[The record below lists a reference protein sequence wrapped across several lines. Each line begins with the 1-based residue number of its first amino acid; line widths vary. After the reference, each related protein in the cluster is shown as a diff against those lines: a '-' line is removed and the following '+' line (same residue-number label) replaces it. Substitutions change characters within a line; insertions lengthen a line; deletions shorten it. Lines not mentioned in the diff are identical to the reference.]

1 MAASD
6 TSRTFVLLDPKIR
19 NHLSLEAMEP
29 KSAPPSEQ
37 YYWGQ
42 QWTVRPNLSPSTPRQ
57 ASGHLNT
64 LSNGGTTAAVS
75 KQEMPIQARPDWVK
89 EWQARQAAPT
99 FLAARKAND
108 PTVTAYCAAIGDAA
122 GNVSLTDDERL
133 TNLPRVL
140 PTFLPGICGGA
151 VLVGI
156 SIFLVLQLAPSNSS
170 STPDVVPDSYA
181 EKKSPTSDHVE
192 PIVRLKPERGLSG
205 AAAVTDDGGAPS
217 DGAAEAKPAPMDTR
231 SSLVPGDGA
240 ADAGELRRTV
250 QSRVPAVLDP
260 LPDQTANTNNLKPS
274 SEPDTAPSTG
284 SEAGASDT
292 ATPDTRNPDAQK
304 SAADLPI
311 PTADI
316 VIKGAPT
323 GGVAEPR
330 SRPTRPVATVVSPQQ
345 FARALDN
352 TPPAGGNTAPAGGPL
367 QSQPNT
373 DGELALN
380 KTAPRRAEPSLS
392 SLTVPAV
399 SPGGSNGASAEAVRE
414 RDVRD
419 APSTTVETAALLSR
433 GDALFERGDIA
444 SARLFYEHAANAG
457 DAQAAIRLGETFDPA
472 FLSRAQVKGVR
483 GEPAVALKWYKRAQE
498 LGASDA
504 EILVRSVREN

>member
-1 MAASD
+1 MAAASD
-6 TSRTFVLLDPKIR
+6 SSRTFVLLDPKSR
-19 NHLSLEAMEP
+19 NYPSLEGMELI
-29 KSAPPSEQ
+29 SAPPSEQ

-42 QWTVRPNLSPSTPRQ
+42 QWTVRPNLSPSTPRH

-64 LSNGGTTAAVS
+64 LRNGGTRRAVG

-99 FLAARKAND
+99 FLAAQKAND
-108 PTVTAYCAAIGDAA
+108 PAVTAYCAAIGDAA

-133 TNLPRVL
+133 TNRPRALPS
-140 PTFLPGICGGA
+140 FLPGICGGA
-151 VLVGI
+151 VFVGI
-156 SIFLVLQLAPSNSS
+156 SIFIVLQLAGSNSS
-170 STPDVVPDSYA
+170 STPDLAPDSYA
-181 EKKSPTSDHVE
+181 EKKSPTSDHVQ
-192 PIVRLKPERGLSG
+192 PIVALKPERGLSG

-231 SSLVPGDGA
+231 SSLVPGDTDAGA
-240 ADAGELRRTV
+240 ARELRRTV

-260 LPDQTANTNNLKPS
+260 LPDQTANTNNLPS
-274 SEPDTAPSTG
+274 SESDTAPSTS
-284 SEAGASDT
+284 SEAGELDA
-292 ATPDTRNPDAQK
+292 ATPAIRNPHAHK
-304 SAADLPI
+304 SAADLPMQ
-311 PTADI
+311 DI

-323 GGVAEPR
+323 SGVAEPR

-352 TPPAGGNTAPAGGPL
+352 TPPSGGNTLPTGGLLP
-367 QSQPNT
+367 SQPKT
-373 DGELALN
+373 DSELALS
-380 KTAPRRAEPSLS
+380 KTAPRQAEPSEPS
-392 SLTVPAV
+392 VTVPN
-399 SPGGSNGASAEAVRE
+399 PGGSNGASKKAVRE

-419 APSTTVETAALLSR
+419 GLSTTVETAALLSR
-433 GDALFERGDIA
+433 GDALFETGDIA

-504 EILVRSVREN
+504 EILVMSLQRN

>member
-1 MAASD
+1 
-6 TSRTFVLLDPKIR
+6 
-19 NHLSLEAMEP
+19 
-29 KSAPPSEQ
+29 
-37 YYWGQ
+37 
-42 QWTVRPNLSPSTPRQ
+42 
-57 ASGHLNT
+57 
-64 LSNGGTTAAVS
+64 
-75 KQEMPIQARPDWVK
+75 
-89 EWQARQAAPT
+89 
-99 FLAARKAND
+99 
-108 PTVTAYCAAIGDAA
+108 
-122 GNVSLTDDERL
+122 
-133 TNLPRVL
+133 
-140 PTFLPGICGGA
+140 
-151 VLVGI
+151 
-156 SIFLVLQLAPSNSS
+156 
-170 STPDVVPDSYA
+170 
-181 EKKSPTSDHVE
+181 
-192 PIVRLKPERGLSG
+192 
-205 AAAVTDDGGAPS
+205 
-217 DGAAEAKPAPMDTR
+217 
-231 SSLVPGDGA
+231 
-240 ADAGELRRTV
+240 
-250 QSRVPAVLDP
+250 

-304 SAADLPI
+304 AAADLPLPI
-311 PTADI
+311 TDI
-316 VIKGAPT
+316 VIKGGAPT
-323 GGVAEPR
+323 SGVAEPR

-399 SPGGSNGASAEAVRE
+399 SPGGSNGASAEA
-414 RDVRD
+414 D

-504 EILVRSVREN
+504 EILVMSLQRN

>member
-6 TSRTFVLLDPKIR
+6 RSRTFVLLDPKIR

-29 KSAPPSEQ
+29 NSAPPSEQ

-64 LSNGGTTAAVS
+64 LCNGGTPAAVGN
-75 KQEMPIQARPDWVK
+75 QEMPIQARPDWVK

-108 PTVTAYCAAIGDAA
+108 PAVTAYCAAIGDAA

-133 TNLPRVL
+133 TNRPRALPS
-140 PTFLPGICGGA
+140 FLPGTCGGD
-151 VLVGI
+151 VFVGI
-156 SIFLVLQLAPSNSS
+156 SIFIVLQLAQSNSS
-170 STPDVVPDSYA
+170 PTPDLVPDSYA
-181 EKKSPTSDHVE
+181 EKKSPSDHVE

-292 ATPDTRNPDAQK
+292 ATPDIRNPDAQK

-323 GGVAEPR
+323 SGVAEAR

-367 QSQPNT
+367 QAQPNT

-380 KTAPRRAEPSLS
+380 KTAPRRAEPSEPS
-392 SLTVPAV
+392 VTAPN
-399 SPGGSNGASAEAVRE
+399 PGGLNGASKEAVRE

>member
-1 MAASD
+1 
-6 TSRTFVLLDPKIR
+6 
-19 NHLSLEAMEP
+19 
-29 KSAPPSEQ
+29 
-37 YYWGQ
+37 
-42 QWTVRPNLSPSTPRQ
+42 
-57 ASGHLNT
+57 
-64 LSNGGTTAAVS
+64 
-75 KQEMPIQARPDWVK
+75 MPIQARPDWVK

-108 PTVTAYCAAIGDAA
+108 PAVTAYCAAIGGAA
-122 GNVSLTDDERL
+122 GNGSLTDDERL
-133 TNLPRVL
+133 TNRPRAL

-205 AAAVTDDGGAPS
+205 AAAVTDEGGAPS

-292 ATPDTRNPDAQK
+292 ATPDIRNPDAQK

-323 GGVAEPR
+323 SGVAEAR

-380 KTAPRRAEPSLS
+380 KTAPRRAEPSEPS
-392 SLTVPAV
+392 VTAPN
-399 SPGGSNGASAEAVRE
+399 PGGLNGASKEAVRE

>member
-29 KSAPPSEQ
+29 NSAPPSEQ

-64 LSNGGTTAAVS
+64 LCNGGTTAAVG

-133 TNLPRVL
+133 TNRPRAL

-217 DGAAEAKPAPMDTR
+217 D
-231 SSLVPGDGA
+231 
-240 ADAGELRRTV
+240 DAGELRRTV

-260 LPDQTANTNNLKPS
+260 LPDQTANTPS

-284 SEAGASDT
+284 SDAGASDT

-414 RDVRD
+414 RDVRN

>member
-1 MAASD
+1 
-6 TSRTFVLLDPKIR
+6 
-19 NHLSLEAMEP
+19 
-29 KSAPPSEQ
+29 
-37 YYWGQ
+37 
-42 QWTVRPNLSPSTPRQ
+42 
-57 ASGHLNT
+57 
-64 LSNGGTTAAVS
+64 
-75 KQEMPIQARPDWVK
+75 MPIQARPDWVK

-140 PTFLPGICGGA
+140 PTFLPAICGGA

-205 AAAVTDDGGAPS
+205 AAAVTDEGGAPS

-240 ADAGELRRTV
+240 ADAGKLRRTV

-323 GGVAEPR
+323 SGVAEAR

-380 KTAPRRAEPSLS
+380 KTAPRRAEPSEPS
-392 SLTVPAV
+392 VTAPN
-399 SPGGSNGASAEAVRE
+399 PGGLNGASKEAVRE

-504 EILVRSVREN
+504 EILVVSLQRN